1 VRASARA
8 ALSSAIENPM
18 SCTRIASP
26 AAAAAW
32 SITAPAAVMSRSVAV
47 TWLLTS

>member
-1 VRASARA
+1 M
-8 ALSSAIENPM
+8 ENWIV
-18 SCTRIASP
+18 CTRIASP

-32 SITAPAAVMSRSVAV
+32 SITAPAAAMSWRVAV